1 MKHSLRGS
9 LYWFGK
15 SLIWRLQRNS
25 YVAGDST
32 PWIAAEAGVEAK
44 KFAPAAARNRD
55 AILNVLQG
63 ILPAQGTVLEIASGS
78 GEHIVHF
85 AQSLPHLHW
94 QPSDPEPAALAS
106 IAAWSAEA
114 ALANVAPPVMLDV
127 CAPSWPIARADA
139 ILCINMIHIAP
150 WEATIGLM
158 TGAGR
163 LLAPGAL
170 LYLYGPFRE
179 QGAPLAP
186 SNAEFDAS
194 LKDRDPQWGLRYVSD
209 VAGVAAQHGLA
220 LRKRVKMPANN
231 LSLIFTRA

>member
-1 MKHSLRGS
+1 M
-9 LYWFGK
+9 
-15 SLIWRLQRNS
+15 
-25 YVAGDST
+25 AGDST

-44 KFAPAAARNRD
+44 KVAPAAARNRD
-55 AILNVLQG
+55 AILNVLQSV
-63 ILPAQGTVLEIASGS
+63 LPAQGTILEIASGS

-114 ALANVAPPVMLDV
+114 ALANIAPPVKLDV
-127 CAPSWPIARADA
+127 CALDWPVARADA

-150 WEATIGLM
+150 WEATLGLM
-158 TGAGR
+158 AGAGR

-179 QGAPLAP
+179 DGIPLAP

-194 LKDRDPQWGLRYVSD
+194 LKARDPQWGLRHVDD
-209 VAGVAAQHGLA
+209 VAVVAAKHGLA
-220 LRKRVKMPANN
+220 LRKRAAMPANN
-231 LSLIFTRA
+231 VSLIFYRE